1 MNLVCRNNKIHIR
14 GENTMHFGI
23 PQIINIILTSLILG
37 MSMVEHGKQKTGNE
51 NFFTTLI
58 GVVMMNGL
66 LYWGGFYK

>member
-1 MNLVCRNNKIHIR
+1 MY
-14 GENTMHFGI
+14 FGI
-23 PQIINIILTSLILG
+23 PQIINIILTSLVLG
-37 MSMVEHGKQKTGNE
+37 MSMVEHGKPKTGNE